1 MSQQCAFAAKRAS
14 GILGCITKSVAGRLR
29 EVILPLYSALV
40 RPHLKYC
47 VQFWVPPLMKNRELT
62 EGVQQRATKMIRS
75 LEHFPYEKRLRHLG
89 LFSRGKTEGGTYQ
102 CIQISKVQKSS
113 GWGHVSFSSR
123 TRDNGHKLFLTNMRE
138 IFLYCDSDRAL
149 EPAAQRGCGVSS
161 SGDTQNPPKCF
172 SVWNTLG
179 NFL

>member
-62 EGVQQRATKMIRS
+62 EGVQRRATKMIRS

-102 CIQISKVQKSS
+102 CLQISKVQKSS
-113 GWGHVSFSSR
+113 VWGHVSFSSR
-123 TRDNGHKLFLTNMRE
+123 TRDNGHKLFLMNTRENFFTVTVTEPWNQLPSEVVESPPLE
-138 IFLYCDSDRAL
+138 IFKTHPNAFL
-149 EPAAQRGCGVSS
+149 CGI
-161 SGDTQNPPKCF
+161 
-172 SVWNTLG
+172 L
-179 NFL
+179 